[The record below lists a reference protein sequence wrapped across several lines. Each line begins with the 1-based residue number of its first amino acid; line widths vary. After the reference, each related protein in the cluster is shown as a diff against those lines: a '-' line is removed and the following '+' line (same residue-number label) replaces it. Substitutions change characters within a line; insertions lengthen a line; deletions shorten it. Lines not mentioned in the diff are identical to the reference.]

1 MYGFTVPL
9 SGTPVSNIANLYPYK
24 LILCQ
29 YKLAMLLR
37 NLVGDGGNEF
47 CLGEKRRTLYLYLL
61 ITNQHR
67 PRLSRCLKSRIS

>member
-37 NLVGDGGNEF
+37 NLVGTAATNF
-47 CLGEKRRTLYLYLL
+47 LL
-61 ITNQHR
+61 AKSGA
-67 PRLSRCLKSRIS
+67 LSTYIC